1 MNKEKT
7 KMKILIYFF
16 LITIFHNQL
25 ISQENEDK
33 IDTSFVS
40 NLNKIARELISKDNI
55 KSKEL
60 LDSAFNYAYKHTS
73 HYWIAYTYQS
83 YGLLNINSDSIVKAT
98 DYLELSARAFSDIKY
113 FNDKCLSNLILS
125 DLYYSIERYDKAI
138 ESLKKSLKDEEK
150 LYVEYIHSVYLKL
163 AENYDKINDN
173 SNSLFYRQM
182 YNPDIETLDFKIHL
196 ENTNAQAINQQSK
209 VHELEIELEIEKLKS
224 NYIIWSFGFVI
235 VFSFI
240 VNLILS
246 FKLYKIKKSL
256 IQK

>member
-1 MNKEKT
+1 MNKMKT
-7 KMKILIYFF
+7 LIYIF
-16 LITIFHNQL
+16 LIIIFQNHL
-25 ISQENEDK
+25 FSQENSEK

-40 NLNKIARELISKDNI
+40 NLNKIARELVSKDNF

-60 LDSAFNYAYKHTS
+60 LDSAFNYAYKYTS

-83 YGLLNINSDSIVKAT
+83 YGLLNINLDSIVKAT

-125 DLYYSIERYDKAI
+125 DLYYSIGRYEKAI
-138 ESLKKSLKDEEK
+138 EVLKKSLKDEEK
-150 LYVEYIHSVYLKL
+150 LYVEYIHSIYLKL
-163 AENYDKINDN
+163 AENYNKINDN

-182 YNPDIETLDFKIHL
+182 YNSDVETLDFKIEL
-196 ENTNAQAINQQSK
+196 ENANAQAINQQSK
-209 VHELEIELEIEKLKS
+209 VHELQIELEIEKLKS

-240 VNLILS
+240 VILILS
-246 FKLYKIKKSL
+246 FKIYKIKKTL
-256 IQK
+256 T